1 MRRTEVRALGGP
13 KVYKGAIR
21 GSQDGNPG
29 VELNVPPTP
38 NAPDTEP
45 NDAARRMPTAP
56 GGAAN
61 QGTPTCPA
69 ASAPPAP
76 TGVTP
81 APTPTTRGTLTSDPV
96 ATLKLKPRVIEV
108 LSEIFDPEIPVSI
121 YELGLIYDVIV
132 DANHAVKV
140 EMTLTAPNCPAAQ
153 TLPSEVK
160 TYVGVIDGV
169 TEVHVEIVWDPP
181 WSMDRMSEAAK
192 LHLGM
197 L

>member
-1 MRRTEVRALGGP
+1 
-13 KVYKGAIR
+13 
-21 GSQDGNPG
+21 
-29 VELNVPPTP
+29 
-38 NAPDTEP
+38 
-45 NDAARRMPTAP
+45 
-56 GGAAN
+56 
-61 QGTPTCPA
+61 
-69 ASAPPAP
+69 
-76 TGVTP
+76 
-81 APTPTTRGTLTSDPV
+81 
-96 ATLKLKPRVIEV
+96 
-108 LSEIFDPEIPVSI
+108 
-121 YELGLIYDVIV
+121 LIYDVIV